1 MVEVYEGDRPYI
13 KLGELEFGKL
23 RTNLRDYLSGSG
35 VFTDYDFAGSA
46 MSTLL
51 DLLAYNSTLYGYYA
65 NMIANESFLDT
76 AQREESIY
84 SLVKP
89 LSYLPTSKR
98 GARAEVVMNGTGTVQ
113 PGDLVVGGGLKW
125 TPVRSYAVSG
135 DTVVELYQGQQ
146 IDTVIDTYD
155 ATIQHQKFEIPSSDV
170 DTNTLRVFVDNGNGQ
185 TDEYLNISNLSGNI
199 AGVTGESKVY
209 FLTTST
215 SGNYAVYFGDDFVG
229 KTPNDQAVIRF
240 RYFETTGSEGNN
252 IASFTS
258 SISGIN
264 VVTTIVPGV
273 GGTDRETI
281 ESVRTNAPLYYQA
294 QDRFVTAQDYLVGLR
309 QSTAGVLANVWG
321 GEENDP
327 PNYGRVYVSAIGS
340 DGALLTGGQ
349 KQNILSVMKSKGVV
363 TILPTFV
370 DPTPIDIVISGNVFY
385 DPTRSPSTL
394 DVVTQEITSY
404 INSYQVNAFD
414 TAFNFPV
421 FSLGLTSIDEGIIGD
436 TLEVFLRKVILE
448 GTISDTITLR
458 NSLQRTNLPGV
469 VRSTNFIANVDG
481 TFPLVYIFDDGRGI
495 MKMFNADAGT
505 FIRDVGSVNYE
516 NGRIQLNDIQ
526 NSTEFNLSART
537 RSNTVLAIGSTLLT
551 TRVGDIEILTS

>member
-1 MVEVYEGDRPYI
+1 M
-13 KLGELEFGKL
+13 
-23 RTNLRDYLSGSG
+23 
-35 VFTDYDFAGSA
+35 FTYYDFTGSA

-51 DLLAYNSTLYGYYA
+51 DILAYNSTLYGYYA

-125 TPVRSYAVSG
+125 TPIRSYAVSG

-229 KTPNDQAVIRF
+229 KPPNDQAVIRF
-240 RYFETTGSEGNN
+240 RYFETTGAEGNN

-309 QSTAGVLANVWG
+309 QSTSGVLANVWG

-436 TLEVFLRKVILE
+436 TLEVFLRKEIPE

-505 FIRDVGSVNYE
+505 FIRDVGSVSYE

-526 NSTEFNLSART
+526 NTTDFSLSART

>member
-35 VFTDYDFAGSA
+35 VFTDYDFTGSA

-240 RYFETTGSEGNN
+240 RYFETTGAEGNN

-327 PNYGRVYVSAIGS
+327 PNYGRVYVSAIG
-340 DGALLTGGQ
+340 
-349 KQNILSVMKSKGVV
+349 
-363 TILPTFV
+363 
-370 DPTPIDIVISGNVFY
+370 
-385 DPTRSPSTL
+385 
-394 DVVTQEITSY
+394 
-404 INSYQVNAFD
+404 
-414 TAFNFPV
+414 
-421 FSLGLTSIDEGIIGD
+421 
-436 TLEVFLRKVILE
+436 
-448 GTISDTITLR
+448 
-458 NSLQRTNLPGV
+458 
-469 VRSTNFIANVDG
+469 
-481 TFPLVYIFDDGRGI
+481 
-495 MKMFNADAGT
+495 
-505 FIRDVGSVNYE
+505 
-516 NGRIQLNDIQ
+516 
-526 NSTEFNLSART
+526 
-537 RSNTVLAIGSTLLT
+537 
-551 TRVGDIEILTS
+551 

>member
-1 MVEVYEGDRPYI
+1 MVEVYEGERPYI
-13 KLGELEFGKL
+13 KLGELEFGRL

-35 VFTDYDFAGSA
+35 VFNDYDFTGSA
-46 MSTLL
+46 MATLL

-98 GARAEVVMNGTGTVQ
+98 GSRAEVLMNGTATVQ

-125 TPVRSYAVSG
+125 TPVRTYSVSG
-135 DTVVELYQGQQ
+135 DTAVELYQGQQ
-146 IDTVIDTYD
+146 IDTVINTYD
-155 ATIQHQKFEIPSSDV
+155 SSVQHQKFEIPSSNV

-215 SGNYAVYFGDDFVG
+215 NGNYAVYVGDNFVG
-229 KTPNDQAVIRF
+229 KKPNNQAVVNF
-240 RYFETTGSEGNN
+240 RYFETAGAEGNN

-258 SISGIN
+258 NISGIN
-264 VVTTIVPGV
+264 VVSTITPGV
-273 GGTDRETI
+273 GGSDREDI

-309 QSTAGVLANVWG
+309 QSNAGILANVWG

-340 DGALLTGGQ
+340 EGAMLTGGQ
-349 KQNILSVMKSKGVV
+349 KQNVLSTMKAKGVV

-370 DPTPIDIVISGNVFY
+370 DPVPIDVVITGNIFY

-394 DVVTQEITSY
+394 DVVTQEVTSY
-404 INSYQVNAFD
+404 INNYQINAFD
-414 TAFNFPV
+414 TSFNFSV
-421 FSLGLTSIDEGIIGD
+421 FALGLVSIDEGIIGD
-436 TLEVFLRKVILE
+436 TLEVFLRKTIPE

-469 VRSTNFIANVDG
+469 VRSTNFVANVNG
-481 TFPLVYIFDDGRGI
+481 SFPLVYIFDDGRGI
-495 MKMFNADAGT
+495 MKMFNAEAGT

-526 NSTEFNLSART
+526 STTEFSLSART

-551 TRVGDIEILTS
+551 TKVGDLEILTS

>member
-1 MVEVYEGDRPYI
+1 MVEVYEGERPYI
-13 KLGELEFGKL
+13 KLGELEFGRL

-35 VFTDYDFAGSA
+35 VFNDYDFTGSA
-46 MSTLL
+46 MATLL

-98 GARAEVVMNGTGTVQ
+98 GSRAEVLMNGTATVQ

-125 TPVRSYAVSG
+125 TPVRTYSVSG
-135 DTVVELYQGQQ
+135 DTAVELYQGQQ
-146 IDTVIDTYD
+146 IDTVINTYD
-155 ATIQHQKFEIPSSDV
+155 SSVQHQKFEIPSSNV

-215 SGNYAVYFGDDFVG
+215 NGNYAVYFGDNFVG
-229 KTPNDQAVIRF
+229 KKPNNQAVVNF
-240 RYFETTGSEGNN
+240 RYFETAGAEGNN

-258 SISGIN
+258 NISGIN
-264 VVTTIVPGV
+264 VVSTITPGV
-273 GGTDRETI
+273 GGSDREDI

-309 QSTAGVLANVWG
+309 QSNAGILANVWG

-340 DGALLTGGQ
+340 EGAMLTGGQ
-349 KQNILSVMKSKGVV
+349 KQNVLSTMKAKGVV

-370 DPTPIDIVISGNVFY
+370 DPVPIDVVITGNIFY

-394 DVVTQEITSY
+394 DVVTQEVTSY
-404 INSYQVNAFD
+404 INNYQINAFD
-414 TAFNFPV
+414 TSFNFSV
-421 FSLGLTSIDEGIIGD
+421 FALGLVSIDEGIIGD
-436 TLEVFLRKVILE
+436 TLEVFLRKTIPE

-469 VRSTNFIANVDG
+469 VRSTNFVANVNG
-481 TFPLVYIFDDGRGI
+481 SFPLVYIFDDGRGI
-495 MKMFNADAGT
+495 MKMFNAEAGT

-526 NSTEFNLSART
+526 STTDFSLSART

-551 TRVGDIEILTS
+551 TKVGDLEILTS